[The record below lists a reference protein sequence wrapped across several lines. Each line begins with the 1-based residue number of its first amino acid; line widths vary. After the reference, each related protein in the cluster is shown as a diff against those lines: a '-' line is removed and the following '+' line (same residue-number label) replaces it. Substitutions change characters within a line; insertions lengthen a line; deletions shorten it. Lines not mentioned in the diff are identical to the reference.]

1 MAIPHDCD
9 YSEGMDEELVRMQ
22 LFKWLHRESEWNGRV
37 FDRTVLEVGF
47 PLDGRN
53 YSLIGPQGIWFP
65 AGFSIPISIT
75 SVFKGPYRD
84 DLMDD
89 GLLKY
94 DYRKDGPNH
103 RDNVGLRT
111 AYERRTP
118 LVYFKGIRPSRYVA
132 VWPVFVLEDHPTERY
147 VRVAID
153 PAYVQLGFGIDAMLG
168 ESGSGSAFGIKRYI
182 TTLTK
187 QRLHQTAFR
196 DNVLSAYNRQCAMCR
211 LQHPELLDA
220 AHIIPDNEEGG
231 DPIVP
236 NGLSLCKI
244 HHAAYDRNILGI
256 TPDYQIRVSQ
266 KVLDEV
272 DGPMLKYGL
281 QAMDKSQ
288 LTLPKSRSEYPDR
301 ERLDRRYRLFAS

>member
-1 MAIPHDCD
+1 
-9 YSEGMDEELVRMQ
+9 MDEETVRLE
-22 LFKWLHRESEWNGRV
+22 LFKWLQRESEWNGRV
-37 FDRTVLEVGF
+37 FDRSVLETGF
-47 PLDGRN
+47 PLEGRY

-65 AGFSIPISIT
+65 AGFSTPISIT
-75 SVFKGPYRD
+75 TVFKGPYND
-84 DLMDD
+84 DLMED
-89 GLLKY
+89 GFLKY

-111 AYERRTP
+111 AYEKRIP
-118 LVYFKGIRPSRYVA
+118 LVYFKGIKPSRYMA
-132 VWPVFVLEDHPTERY
+132 VWPVFILEDHRAEMY

-153 PAYVQLGFGIDAMLG
+153 PAYVQLGLGIDAMLAG
-168 ESGSGSAFGIKRYI
+168 PENGSAFGIRRYI

-196 DNVLSAYNRQCAMCR
+196 ENVLSAYNRQCAMCR

-220 AHIIPDNEEGG
+220 AHIIPDSEDGG
-231 DPIVP
+231 DPVIQ

-256 TPDYQIRVSQ
+256 TPDYEIRVSQ
-266 KVLDEV
+266 RVLEEV

-281 QAMDKSQ
+281 QALDKSR
-288 LTLPKSRSEYPDR
+288 LTVPKHRDERPDPAR
-301 ERLDRRYRLFAS
+301 LERRFSLFAS